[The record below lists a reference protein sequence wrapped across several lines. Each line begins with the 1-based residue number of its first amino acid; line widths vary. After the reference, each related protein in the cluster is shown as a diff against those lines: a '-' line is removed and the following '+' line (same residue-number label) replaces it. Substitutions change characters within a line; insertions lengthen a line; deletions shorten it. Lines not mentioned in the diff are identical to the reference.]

1 MFFWLINVWR
11 AEDLGAYL
19 YDADLK
25 QYVEIT
31 SPLASVGDS

>member
-1 MFFWLINVWR
+1 MWR
-11 AEDLGAYL
+11 AEDIGEYL

-31 SPLASVGDS
+31 SPLASVEDS

>member
-1 MFFWLINVWR
+1 MWR

-19 YDADLK
+19 YDVDLK
-25 QYVEIT
+25 QYVMIT

>member
-1 MFFWLINVWR
+1 MWR
-11 AEDLGAYL
+11 SEDLGAYL
-19 YDADLK
+19 YDDDLK